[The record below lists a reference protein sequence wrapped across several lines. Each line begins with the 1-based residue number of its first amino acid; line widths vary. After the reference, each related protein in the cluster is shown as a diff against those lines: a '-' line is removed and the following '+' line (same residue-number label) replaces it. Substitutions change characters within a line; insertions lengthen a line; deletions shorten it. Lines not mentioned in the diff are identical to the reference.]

1 MKNPVRQIQRFT
13 RTLLR
18 PARQIPRM
26 LRHKP
31 GTAPGTLTYTGE
43 EREEPVTLTLIDYK
57 EDHFDEVHGVG
68 SDWRQR
74 VPSSELMSWLDV
86 SGVHDVPIIQEI
98 GEHLGIH
105 PLIMEDIIH
114 PHQRPKFEPFE
125 DQIYIVVRM
134 LHIRED
140 GTVQDEQISIV
151 LGKNW
156 IVSFQQFPGDVFDA
170 VRERLRSGKGLIRK
184 MGPDY
189 LAYALIDLI
198 VDYYF
203 VLLERIGSE
212 VQDIEMAV
220 MDNPTKETIHTIRAT
235 KQTII
240 SYRKD
245 IWPVRELLSAM
256 IRDESGLIKKRTT
269 TYLRDV
275 YDHAIQVI
283 DLMETYR
290 DQLSGL
296 TDLYLSSLSQRMNEV
311 MQFLTIIG
319 SIFIPLTFIAG
330 VYGMNFANM
339 PELGWEFGYPAVWAI
354 MIVTG
359 AGLFLYFR
367 HKKWL

>member
-1 MKNPVRQIQRFT
+1 MKNPVKQLERLT

-18 PARQIPRM
+18 PAKQIPRM

-31 GTAPGTLTYTGE
+31 GTAPGTLNYTGE
-43 EREEPVTLTLIDYK
+43 IREELVSLALIDYN
-57 EDHFDEVHGVG
+57 EEHFDEVHGVG
-68 SDWRQR
+68 SDWKHR
-74 VPSSELMSWLDV
+74 VPSPQFMSWLDV
-86 SGVHDVPIIQEI
+86 SGIHNVAIIQEI
-98 GEHLGIH
+98 GDHLGIH

-114 PHQRPKFEPFE
+114 PHQRPKFDLIE
-125 DQIYIVVRM
+125 DQIYVVLRM
-134 LHIRED
+134 LHIKED

-170 VRERLRSGKGLIRK
+170 VRERLRGGKGLIRK
-184 MGPDY
+184 SGPDY

-212 VQDIEMAV
+212 VQEIEAEV
-220 MDNPTKETIHTIRAT
+220 MDNPTKQTIHTIRAT
-235 KQTII
+235 KQTIV

-245 IWPVRELLSAM
+245 IWPVRELVSSM

-275 YDHAIQVI
+275 YDHTIQVM

-339 PELGWEFGYPAVWAI
+339 PELGWEYGYPAVWVV
-354 MIVTG
+354 MIVSG
-359 AGLFLYFR
+359 IGLFLYFR
-367 HKKWL
+367 YKKWL